1 MVVIHFCVNISY
13 IGNERKYYMKN
24 NKYMILPIMLLFAST
39 TLYSSNNVHAS
50 SNYDI
55 KSKVNSTKDYVKS
68 IAKYQSIKNKPNIKV
83 IKFTVGESNKSLHP
97 EDYAEPKEAPK
108 ESPQQVSQV
117 ASSQQPTA
125 SVATS
130 ASTSQP
136 QVQNVTQPSASQQQ
150 ESKQS
155 SAYTAN
161 AQATSGSTVKV
172 TFYDP
177 AVLGASTMPGGIYS
191 GVAAN
196 LSVYPKGTVLRIT
209 LQDGQVMTRTVN
221 DTGAFASSNPNQL
234 DIAIPNSQVPSW
246 GTGTAQVQVIG

>member
-1 MVVIHFCVNISY
+1 
-13 IGNERKYYMKN
+13 MKN
-24 NKYMILPIMLLFAST
+24 TKYMILPIMLLFAST
-39 TLYSSNNVHAS
+39 TLYSGNNVHAS

-55 KSKVNSTKDYVKS
+55 KSKVNSTKDYIKS
-68 IAKYQSIKNKPNIKV
+68 IATYQSIKNKPNIKV

-97 EDYAEPKEAPK
+97 EDYVEPKEA
-108 ESPQQVSQV
+108 PQQVSQV
-117 ASSQQPTA
+117 ASSQKPVA
-125 SVATS
+125 SVTTPS
-130 ASTSQP
+130 STTQP
-136 QVQNVTQPSASQQQ
+136 QVQTVTQPSASQQQ

-155 SAYTAN
+155 SVPTTN
-161 AQATSGSTVKV
+161 TNTPVTSGSTVKV

-177 AVLGASTMPGGIYS
+177 AVLGASTMPGGTYS

>member
-1 MVVIHFCVNISY
+1 MVVIYFCVNISY

-24 NKYMILPIMLLFAST
+24 NKYMLLPIALLFAST
-39 TLYSSNNVHAS
+39 TLYGGNNVHAS

-55 KSKVNSTKDYVKS
+55 KSKVNSTKDYAKS

-97 EDYAEPKEAPK
+97 EDYAEPKE
-108 ESPQQVSQV
+108 EPQQVSQV
-117 ASSQQPTA
+117 ASSQQPIE
-125 SVATS
+125 SVATP

-136 QVQNVTQPSASQQQ
+136 QTQNVTQPSASQQQ

-155 SAYTAN
+155 SVSTAN
-161 AQATSGSTVKV
+161 VQATSGSTVKV

-177 AVLGASTMPGGIYS
+177 AVLGASTMPGGTYS

-221 DTGAFASSNPNQL
+221 DTGEFASSNPNQL
-234 DIAIPNSQVPSW
+234 DIALPNSQIPSW

>member
-1 MVVIHFCVNISY
+1 
-13 IGNERKYYMKN
+13 MKN
-24 NKYMILPIMLLFAST
+24 NKYMILPIMLLFASI
-39 TLYSSNNVHAS
+39 TLYSGNNVHAS

-55 KSKVNSTKDYVKS
+55 KRNVSSTKDYAKS

-97 EDYAEPKEAPK
+97 EDYVEPKEA
-108 ESPQQVSQV
+108 PQQVSQV
-117 ASSQQPTA
+117 ASSQQSTA
-125 SVATS
+125 SVSTS

-136 QVQNVTQPSASQQQ
+136 QVQNVTQPSVSQQQ
-150 ESKQS
+150 ERKQS
-155 SAYTAN
+155 SVSTTDTR
-161 AQATSGSTVKV
+161 ATSGSTVKV

-177 AVLGASTMPGGIYS
+177 AVLGASTMPGGTYS